1 MSLYARLQPRELQ
14 SQCVQLLWA
23 VLGLKRELAHARA
36 RLETVVL
43 DKEKDG
49 AVQPSPSAQTVPCS
63 GACVEQIADLQA
75 DLRFPSQC
83 LSVNI
88 ALQGKIRL
96 GDSIRDFNAR
106 SSVNAPE

>member
-1 MSLYARLQPRELQ
+1 M
-14 SQCVQLLWA
+14 QLLWA

-49 AVQPSPSAQTVPCS
+49 VVKLSPSAQTAPCS
-63 GACVEQIADLQA
+63 EECVEQIADLQA